1 MNFSFYRMT
10 YFLREAVKN
19 VRYSPL
25 LTIISIL
32 TVAGSLILV
41 GFFGGLL
48 LAADDLL
55 DGVAQDLRVT
65 AYLKSDVTEKD
76 IQSLSDLIQTREGV
90 ESVVYVS
97 EEADRQRA
105 SDLLPAD
112 LLEGLD
118 PGDLP
123 AAPTLEVALVKQR
136 RLKRDVEELTQWL
149 NQLTGIKKVD
159 EVEFGIERIRLGL
172 AFVDTFQAL
181 AWAVSIVLLV
191 AAIFFVFSTI
201 KMAVYARSDEIEI
214 LRLVG
219 ATGHFVR
226 IPFFIE
232 GLFQGLAGSTIAF
245 FVVWYGHSRLNAY
258 IQQEHLLD
266 IELNLIPPSL
276 VAWLFLG
283 GILLGLLGSV
293 FAVSRYLRV

>member
-1 MNFSFYRMT
+1 MNFSLYRMT

-25 LTIISIL
+25 LTGISIL

-41 GFFGGLL
+41 GFFGGIL

-76 IQSLSDLIQTREGV
+76 IQTLSDLIQARDGV

-105 SDLLPAD
+105 SELLPPE

-123 AAPTLEVALVKQR
+123 AAPTLEVALTKKR
-136 RLKRDVEELTQWL
+136 RLKRDVEDLNAWL
-149 NQLTGIKKVD
+149 NQLAGIAKVD
-159 EVEFGIERIRLGL
+159 F
-172 AFVDTFQAL
+172 
-181 AWAVSIVLLV
+181 
-191 AAIFFVFSTI
+191 
-201 KMAVYARSDEIEI
+201 
-214 LRLVG
+214 
-219 ATGHFVR
+219 
-226 IPFFIE
+226 
-232 GLFQGLAGSTIAF
+232 
-245 FVVWYGHSRLNAY
+245 
-258 IQQEHLLD
+258 
-266 IELNLIPPSL
+266 
-276 VAWLFLG
+276 
-283 GILLGLLGSV
+283 
-293 FAVSRYLRV
+293 

>member
-25 LTIISIL
+25 LTTISIL

-76 IQSLSDLIQTREGV
+76 IQTLSDLIQAREGV

-105 SDLLPAD
+105 SDLLFPD

-123 AAPTLEVALVKQR
+123 AAPTLEVALTKKR
-136 RLKRDVEELTQWL
+136 RLKRDVEELNTWL
-149 NQLTGIKKVD
+149 NQLAGIEKVD

-172 AFVDTFQAL
+172 AFVDTFQVL

-232 GLFQGLAGSTIAF
+232 GLFQGLVGSIIAF
-245 FVVWYGHSRLNAY
+245 FVVLYGHSRLNAY

-266 IELNLIPPSL
+266 IELNLIPTAL
-276 VAWLFLG
+276 VVWLFLG

>member
-25 LTIISIL
+25 LTTISIL

-76 IQSLSDLIQTREGV
+76 IQTLSDLIKAREGV

-105 SDLLPAD
+105 SDLLPPD

-123 AAPTLEVALVKQR
+123 AAPTLEVALTKKR
-136 RLKRDVEELTQWL
+136 RLKRDVEELNTWL
-149 NQLTGIKKVD
+149 NQLAGIEKVD

-172 AFVDTFQAL
+172 AFVDTFQVL

-258 IQQEHLLD
+258 IQHEHLLD
-266 IELNLIPPSL
+266 IELNLIPPAL
-276 VAWLFLG
+276 IAWLFLG